1 MKSYKEIITE
11 LLVASELGLE
21 YNEILETIE
30 IPPDNTMGD
39 YAFPCFRLAK
49 IKRNSPVNIAKEL
62 SETITK
68 PQGIG
73 KIINVG
79 PYLNFFID
87 RADIIKTVIENVKE
101 KGEMYGSSDIGKGKN
116 AIVEYSST
124 NIAKPFH
131 IGHIRSTVI
140 GNAIKNLYKFTGYNT
155 TGINYL
161 GDHGTQFGM
170 MIAAYKLWGDDKKI
184 NENPIKELLK
194 LYVDYNEIAN
204 EDPEKMDDARRWFS
218 ELESGNPEAVKLWE
232 WFKEISLGEFDRVYN
247 MLGVEFDSYNGES
260 FSSQFID
267 DVIKELREKD
277 LLEMS
282 EGAEIINL
290 ESEGLPNM
298 IVIKSDGSST
308 YITRDIATALYRKRE
323 YDFDKNI
330 YVVGSQQILHFQQ
343 LKACLKKMGY
353 EWADDCIHVPFG
365 MVSLKDQTLSTR
377 RGQVVFLED
386 VLNKAVEKTEEI
398 INERNP
404 DLEDKERVA
413 KQVGI
418 GAVIF
423 QELFSNRIKDYVFDW
438 DNTLNYDGETGP
450 YVQYTIAR
458 ANSILERSGESGN
471 DKVDYSLIVSDP
483 EVELASTIYYLP
495 QKILDAVDKYEPSYV
510 TRQLVEIASAFNKFY
525 NACPILNAEPE
536 VKNARLEL
544 VNCTAN
550 VLRSGL
556 KLLGIESPNKM

>member
-11 LLVASELGLE
+11 LLVASELGLG

-232 WFKEISLGEFDRVYN
+232 WFKKISLGEFDRVYN

-544 VNCTAN
+544 VSCTAN

>member
-11 LLVASELGLE
+11 LLVASDIGLA

-30 IPPDNTMGD
+30 IPPDNAMGD
-39 YAFPCFRLAK
+39 YAFPCFKLAK
-49 IKRNSPVNIAKEL
+49 IMRNSPVNIAKEL
-62 SETITK
+62 TETIIK
-68 PQGIG
+68 PQGIA
-73 KIINVG
+73 KIVNLG

-87 RADIIKTVIENVKE
+87 REDIVKTVIENVKE
-101 KGEMYGSSDIGKGKN
+101 KGDRYGSSDIGNGKN

-170 MIAAYKLWGDDKKI
+170 MIAAYKLWGDDDKI

-194 LYVDYNEIAN
+194 LYVDYNELAN
-204 EDPEKMDDARRWFS
+204 QDSEKMDDARRWFS
-218 ELESGNPEAVKLWE
+218 ELESGNPEAIKLWE
-232 WFKEISLGEFDRVYN
+232 WFKEISLGEFDRVYT

-267 DVIKELREKD
+267 DVIKELRDKN

-282 EGAEIINL
+282 DGAEIINL
-290 ESEGLPNM
+290 EDEGLPNM

-353 EWADDCIHVPFG
+353 DWADDCIHVPFG

-398 INERNP
+398 INDRNP
-404 DLEDKERVA
+404 ELENKDLVA

-418 GAVIF
+418 GAVVF

-458 ANSILERSGESGN
+458 ANSILDRAGEISKGE
-471 DKVDYSLIVSDP
+471 VDYSLIVSDP
-483 EVELASTIYYLP
+483 EVELASAIYYLP

-510 TRQLVEIASAFNKFY
+510 TRQLIEIASAFNKFY
-525 NACPILNAEPE
+525 NACPILNAEPS

-544 VNCTAN
+544 VSCAAN

>member
-11 LLVASELGLE
+11 LLVASDIGLV
-21 YNEILETIE
+21 YDEILETIE
-30 IPPDNTMGD
+30 IPPDNAMGD
-39 YAFPCFRLAK
+39 YAFPCFKLAK
-49 IKRNSPVNIAKEL
+49 IKRNSPVNIAKDL
-62 SETITK
+62 SETISK
-68 PQGIG
+68 PQGIA
-73 KIINVG
+73 KIINQG

-87 RADIIKTVIENVKE
+87 RTDIVKTVIENVKE
-101 KGEMYGSSDIGKGKN
+101 KGDKYGSSDIGKGKN

-140 GNAIKNLYKFTGYNT
+140 GNVIKNLYKFTGYNT
-155 TGINYL
+155 TSINYL

-170 MIAAYKLWGDDKKI
+170 MIAAYKLWGDDDKI

-194 LYVDYNEIAN
+194 LYVDYNELAN
-204 EDPEKMDDARRWFS
+204 QDPEKMDDARRWFS

-232 WFKEISLGEFDRVYN
+232 WFKEISLGEFNRVYD

-267 DVIKELREKD
+267 DVIKELRDKN

-282 EGAEIINL
+282 DGAEIINL
-290 ESEGLPNM
+290 EDEGLPNM

-323 YDFDKNI
+323 YDFHKNI

-353 EWADDCIHVPFG
+353 GWADDCIHVPFG

-404 DLEDKERVA
+404 NLENKDEVA

-458 ANSILERSGESGN
+458 ANSILERAGKTNN
-471 DKVDYSLIVSDP
+471 DVIDYSLIASDS
-483 EVELASTIYYLP
+483 EFELASTIYNLP
-495 QKILDAVDKYEPSYV
+495 QKILDAVEKYEPSYV
-510 TRQLVEIASAFNKFY
+510 TRQLVEIASAFNSFY
-525 NACPILNAEPE
+525 NACPILNAESE
-536 VKNARLEL
+536 IKNARLEL
-544 VNCTAN
+544 VSCTAS

>member
-11 LLVASELGLE
+11 LLVASDIGLA

-30 IPPDNTMGD
+30 IPPDNAMGD
-39 YAFPCFRLAK
+39 YAFPCFKLAK
-49 IKRNSPVNIAKEL
+49 IMRNSPVNIAKEL
-62 SETITK
+62 TETIIK
-68 PQGIG
+68 PQGIA
-73 KIINVG
+73 KIVNLG

-87 RADIIKTVIENVKE
+87 REDIVKTVIENVKE
-101 KGEMYGSSDIGKGKN
+101 KGDRYGSSDIGNGKN

-170 MIAAYKLWGDDKKI
+170 MIAAYKLWGDDDKI

-194 LYVDYNEIAN
+194 LYVDYNELAN
-204 EDPEKMDDARRWFS
+204 QDSEKMDDARRWFS

-232 WFKEISLGEFDRVYN
+232 WFKEISLGEFDRVYT
-247 MLGVEFDSYNGES
+247 MLGIEFDSYNGES

-267 DVIKELREKD
+267 DVIKELRDKN

-282 EGAEIINL
+282 DGAEIINL
-290 ESEGLPNM
+290 EDEGLPNM

-353 EWADDCIHVPFG
+353 DWADDCIHVPFG

-398 INERNP
+398 INDRNP
-404 DLEDKERVA
+404 ELENKDLVA

-418 GAVIF
+418 GAVVF

-458 ANSILERSGESGN
+458 ANSILDRAGEISKGE
-471 DKVDYSLIVSDP
+471 VDYSLIVSDP
-483 EVELASTIYYLP
+483 EVELASAIYYLP

-510 TRQLVEIASAFNKFY
+510 TRQLIEIASAFNKFY
-525 NACPILNAEPE
+525 NACPILNAEPS

-544 VNCTAN
+544 VSCAAN

>member
-1 MKSYKEIITE
+1 M
-11 LLVASELGLE
+11 
-21 YNEILETIE
+21 
-30 IPPDNTMGD
+30 
-39 YAFPCFRLAK
+39 
-49 IKRNSPVNIAKEL
+49 SP
-62 SETITK
+62 T
-68 PQGIG
+68 
-73 KIINVG
+73 
-79 PYLNFFID
+79 
-87 RADIIKTVIENVKE
+87 R
-101 KGEMYGSSDIGKGKN
+101 
-116 AIVEYSST
+116 
-124 NIAKPFH
+124 
-131 IGHIRSTVI
+131 R
-140 GNAIKNLYKFTGYNT
+140 
-155 TGINYL
+155 
-161 GDHGTQFGM
+161 
-170 MIAAYKLWGDDKKI
+170 
-184 NENPIKELLK
+184 IKELLK
-194 LYVDYNEIAN
+194 LYVDYNELAN
-204 EDPEKMDDARRWFS
+204 QDPEKMDDARRWFS

-232 WFKEISLGEFDRVYN
+232 WFKEISLGEFNRVYD

-267 DVIKELREKD
+267 DVIKELRDKN

-282 EGAEIINL
+282 DGAEIINL
-290 ESEGLPNM
+290 EDEGLPNM

-323 YDFDKNI
+323 YDFHKNI

-353 EWADDCIHVPFG
+353 DWADDCIHVPFG

-404 DLEDKERVA
+404 NLENKDEVA

-458 ANSILERSGESGN
+458 ANSILERAGIINNEAI
-471 DKVDYSLIVSDP
+471 DYSLIISDS
-483 EVELASTIYYLP
+483 EFELASTIYNLP
-495 QKILDAVDKYEPSYV
+495 QKILDAVEKYEPSYV
-510 TRQLVEIASAFNKFY
+510 TRQLVEIASAFNSFY
-525 NACPILNAEPE
+525 NACPILNAESDI
-536 VKNARLEL
+536 KNARLEL
-544 VNCTAN
+544 VSCTAS

>member
-11 LLVASELGLE
+11 LLVASDIGLA

-30 IPPDNTMGD
+30 IPPDNAMGD
-39 YAFPCFRLAK
+39 YAFPCFKLAK
-49 IKRNSPVNIAKEL
+49 IMRNSPVNIAKEL
-62 SETITK
+62 TETIIK
-68 PQGIG
+68 PQGIA
-73 KIINVG
+73 KIVNLG

-87 RADIIKTVIENVKE
+87 REDIVKTVIENVKE
-101 KGEMYGSSDIGKGKN
+101 KGDRYGSSDIGNGKN

-170 MIAAYKLWGDDKKI
+170 MIAAYKLWGDDDKI

-194 LYVDYNEIAN
+194 LYVDYNELAN
-204 EDPEKMDDARRWFS
+204 QDSEKMDDARRWFS

-232 WFKEISLGEFDRVYN
+232 WFKEISLGEFDRVYT

-267 DVIKELREKD
+267 DVIKELRDKN

-282 EGAEIINL
+282 DGAEIINL
-290 ESEGLPNM
+290 EDEGLPNM

-353 EWADDCIHVPFG
+353 DWADDCIHVPFG

-398 INERNP
+398 INDRNP
-404 DLEDKERVA
+404 ELENKDLVA

-418 GAVIF
+418 GAVVF

-458 ANSILERSGESGN
+458 ANSILDRAGEISKGE
-471 DKVDYSLIVSDP
+471 VDYSLIVSDP
-483 EVELASTIYYLP
+483 EVELASAIYYLP

-510 TRQLVEIASAFNKFY
+510 TRQLIEIASAFNKFY
-525 NACPILNAEPE
+525 NACPILNAEPS

-544 VNCTAN
+544 VSCAAN

>member
-204 EDPEKMDDARRWFS
+204 EDPEKMDDARKWFS